1 MRVLGDGRSL
11 YFREEW
17 NSVLLYFPDSPKP
30 ATVRITPS
38 FWRSCPELRSRA
50 IRAFLRR
57 NGLIPWPRDH
67 PPHFELEPLGQ
78 GRFRLQWLEHRPV
91 QPTLGLFEGLE
102 TADGADGEDTGQA
115 RGAGVR
121 AGEAG
126 GSTLEG
132 GEDFP

>member
-1 MRVLGDGRSL
+1 M
-11 YFREEW
+11 
-17 NSVLLYFPDSPKP
+17 LLLFPDSPNP

-38 FWRSCPELRSRA
+38 FWRSCPELRGKA
-50 IRAFLRR
+50 IRSFLRR

-102 TADGADGEDTGQA
+102 ATDRTDGEDTGRA
-115 RGAGVR
+115 RGAGAP
-121 AGEAG
+121 AGEAE
-126 GSTLEG
+126 GSTLKGREG
-132 GEDFP
+132 SP